1 MRSELEFLQK
11 HSLTSVLQQ
20 ELEALILSGEFAP
33 GERLNENALAV
44 RFSVSRGPVREVCR
58 ALAEKGLL
66 ELIPNRGVFMRR
78 IDEAQAAELY
88 DVRAGL
94 FATAARL
101 LAARVT
107 AQELAYLE
115 DLLEGMEAALT
126 QRSLDDYYPMNLEFH
141 DCILRFAGNDRLHRA
156 YAELIKELHMFRERA
171 LVQGGGLTVSNSEHR
186 GIVAAL
192 KAGDAPR
199 AMEMAF
205 AHVQSG
211 KSRMV
216 LHHDKP
222 AQGDGGAESR
232 TAPVKEP

>member
-11 HSLTSVLQQ
+11 HSLTSVLQR
-20 ELEALILSGEFAP
+20 ELETLILSGEFAP

-94 FATAARL
+94 FAAAARL
-101 LAARVT
+101 LATRVT
-107 AQELAYLE
+107 ARQLVYLE
-115 DLLEGMEAALT
+115 ELLEGMEGAIA
-126 QRSLDDYYPMNLEFH
+126 RHSLDDYYPLNLEFH
-141 DCILRFAGNDRLHRA
+141 DCVLRFTGNDRLHKA
-156 YAELIKELHMFRERA
+156 YTELIKELHMFRERA
-171 LVQGGGLTVSNSEHR
+171 LVQGGGLTVSNAEHR
-186 GIVAAL
+186 AIVAAL
-192 KAGDAPR
+192 KAGDAAA

-205 AHVQSG
+205 NHVQSG

-216 LHHDKP
+216 LQGNTDP
-222 AQGDGGAESR
+222 AEHAM
-232 TAPVKEP
+232 AKEPR